1 MLKNRLSRLFHIVRE
16 LHPPQLSSTSTIP
29 FLLVI
34 LIRWNN
40 ETLYIQLL
48 LFVAKYVFKAL
59 ELPVWIFYDLLILRY
74 YCLNFC
80 RLSVDCSLWYWVTSY
95 NMNCVKGGKYSL

>member
-59 ELPVWIFYDLLILRY
+59 ELPDWVFYDLLILRY